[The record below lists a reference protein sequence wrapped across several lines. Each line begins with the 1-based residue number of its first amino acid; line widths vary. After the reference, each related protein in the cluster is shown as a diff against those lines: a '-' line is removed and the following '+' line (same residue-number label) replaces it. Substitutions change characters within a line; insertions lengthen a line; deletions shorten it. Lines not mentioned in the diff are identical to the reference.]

1 MDHFGCLKRYCR
13 SWLPLVPF
21 ERRMLIAAILLS
33 LLASTTGSALSAKS
47 SSLALSHLYH
57 VGRQIRIRDGHA
69 KAQPCYADLLRQ
81 NPNDLTVSSRLAA
94 SVNTTLRQ
102 HQRACC
108 IGIDDSAKLPALRD
122 WLLASNYTS
131 ATVAQSFKLSDETTA
146 HNFHRASAPVYVTPA
161 AAGSVH
167 QFPFSLPSLTIGQ
180 CLVAL
185 FLLGLCIPADA
196 AVKCC
201 SEANVQLLM
210 DLGLVC
216 TCEHDHN
223 LLLAVVSIT
232 PIDLPNNVH
241 GRDDGTIY
249 VVTDWH
255 PRVLNTIRIAGP
267 GQSASASNTEEAVM
281 YIGPDSL
288 GLIEHWM
295 LHPDL
300 SPVDSL
306 LDVCTGC
313 GVQALVCLA
322 MSKCH
327 TAVCVDINPRAL
339 RFAAF
344 SAGLNG
350 FTDAMIYI
358 CGDVLKGRGRIVS
371 NPMQMNYHDPAPDAD
386 LVDLLQDVICPQR
399 FGMITC
405 NPPFLPVPTTED
417 GGLEGRANAIP
428 TKHGWFSNGGA
439 LGEAVLAEVLNLA
452 RSMLDDG
459 GFAAIVSEFF
469 FEEDHNAESFDAN
482 CLLKRLCSYWT
493 RNHKS
498 SLGSAPT
505 CRAILLTNEYPI
517 SATSYA
523 TRRADSEEEVVA
535 WNRHLERVNIA
546 ACSPGF
552 LYLQKSVVASEQSDN
567 VWTHL
572 AIPKSSHGS
581 IWTPGN
587 TFGIQC
593 TQSATRKFFGVSLGM
608 RSLRG

>member
-1 MDHFGCLKRYCR
+1 
-13 SWLPLVPF
+13 
-21 ERRMLIAAILLS
+21 MLIAALL
-33 LLASTTGSALSAKS
+33 LLLIAPTGALSAKS
-47 SSLALSHLYH
+47 SSLAHLYQAS
-57 VGRQIRIRDGHA
+57 RQTRICDGHA

-81 NPNDLTVSSRLAA
+81 NPSDLTVSSRLAA
-94 SVNTTLRQ
+94 SAGTTLLQ
-102 HQRACC
+102 HQTACC
-108 IGIDDSAKLPALRD
+108 LGIDDSAKLPSLRD
-122 WLLASNYTS
+122 WLLVSNYTS
-131 ATVAQSFKLSDETTA
+131 AAVAQTLKLSDATPA
-146 HNFHRASAPVYVTPA
+146 HNCRRASAPVYITPA

-167 QFPFSLPSLTIGQ
+167 HFPFSLTSLTICQ

-196 AVKCC
+196 AVNCC

-216 TCEHDHN
+216 TCEHDQN

-232 PIDLPNNVH
+232 PIDLPRVH

-267 GQSASASNTEEAVM
+267 GQSASASNAEEAVM

-288 GLIEHWM
+288 ALIEHWM

-322 MSKCH
+322 ISKCQ

-358 CGDVLKGRGRIVS
+358 RGDVLKGRGRIVS
-371 NPMQMNYHDPAPDAD
+371 HPMQMNDHDPAPDVD
-386 LVDLLQDVICPQR
+386 LVDLLQDVIGAQK

-405 NPPFLPVPTTED
+405 NPPFLPVPSAND
-417 GGLEGRANAIP
+417 GGRVGPVNAIP
-428 TKHGWFSNGGA
+428 AKYGWFSNGGA
-439 LGEAVLAEVLNLA
+439 LGEAVLAQVLSLA
-452 RSMLDDG
+452 RSTLNDG

-482 CLLKRLCSYWT
+482 CLQKRLCSYWT
-493 RNHKS
+493 RNRKS
-498 SLGSAPT
+498 SVRNAPA

-523 TRRADSEEEVVA
+523 TRRADSVEEAIA

-552 LYLQKSVVASEQSDN
+552 LYLQKSAVASAQSDN
-567 VWTHL
+567 GWTHL
-572 AIPKSSHGS
+572 AVPKSSHGS

-587 TFGIQC
+587 TLAVQC
-593 TQSATRKFFGVSLGM
+593 TQSATRKFFGM
-608 RSLRG
+608 RSLLD